1 MLVDVQYDQD
11 VFVNGLVEAIR
22 KMSRMHIKPESVTVP
37 QTTFNHFKSTLHYQ
51 QMFDN
56 HEDWKKN
63 LWNSKHNPMN
73 FDTPMFMGMRIK
85 VVPDKESQGGICYIH
100 SGTKFGDIKIPFEYS
115 LKLVRQH
122 KIKNNTVEILIK
134 SRADDFRSIPKN
146 EWCAID
152 TLREMI
158 TEAEFRK
165 YMKYGF
171 ILVQGKG
178 GNIYQLFRQKRHIK
192 VWSNGQVIEEICVRI
207 KDTKIPLTDSV
218 IAFKIMIETD
228 ENAFKKLGN
237 VYNMR
242 RAA

>member
-22 KMSRMHIKPESVTVP
+22 EMNHINIEPKSMTVP

-56 HEDWKKN
+56 QEHWIRR

-73 FDTPMFMGMRIK
+73 FDIPMFMGTRIK
-85 VVPDKESQGGICYIH
+85 VIPDKESPKGICYLH
-100 SGTKFGDIKIPFEYS
+100 SDPKFGDLKIPFEYS
-115 LKLVRQH
+115 LKLVRMH
-122 KIKNNTVEILIK
+122 KIKNNTVTILVK
-134 SRADDFRSIPKN
+134 SRAYDFRGIPKN
-146 EWCAID
+146 EWCAIE

-171 ILVQGKG
+171 ITTQGKSG
-178 GNIYQLFRQKRHIK
+178 SIYQLFRQRRHIK
-192 VWSNGQVIEEICVRI
+192 VWNKGQIIEEICVRI
-207 KDTKIPLTDSV
+207 KDIKIPLTDSV
-218 IAFKIMIETD
+218 IAFKIMLETD
-228 ENAFKKLGN
+228 EDAFRKLGN

-242 RAA
+242 KAA